1 MPGSDKAST
10 DGAVPSYDGTHQLNK
25 EEQEPRVSALE
36 SIDQS
41 AGVARIA
48 AVADEITPGL
58 RIWMFF
64 GVFLIAYAYG
74 LDGTIRYTYQA
85 EATSSYALHSLLA
98 TVNVLR
104 SIIAAAAQPP
114 LAKLADVFG
123 RSSLIALSVFF
134 YVIGTI
140 VEASSTGVKS
150 FCGGAVLYQIGY
162 TAVILLVEVT
172 IGDTTSLRSRLF
184 FSYIPALPFII
195 NTWVSGDVTS
205 AVLGATTWK
214 WGIGMWALI
223 YPVCSL
229 PLLSAL
235 WIAQRRAKRHGK
247 LDGIQTPFR
256 QLGFKG
262 LAVKLFWELDVI
274 GLILLVAMFALIL
287 LPFTLA
293 GGESRS
299 WGRAH
304 IIVMLV
310 IGVLCVPAFVL
321 WEAKYARFPAVPFK
335 LLRTRTVL
343 ACMGIACMLNCA
355 WYLQGDYLYTV
366 LIVAFNESVKSATR
380 ITSLYSFTSVLV
392 GVGLGVVV
400 RFVRRLKPFMVAGT
414 CIFILAFGLL
424 IRYRGGAT
432 DSKGMIGAQVVL
444 GVAGD
449 AYFCN
454 TAFVPDPLHSG
465 SDSQI
470 FIIHLHAC
478 VPLDNAGR
486 QHLAIITSLYL
497 AAYNIGSAL
506 GNTISGAIW
515 TQVLPGQ
522 LQQKLSAVS
531 TNATLVSYAYG
542 SPFFFIVDYPWESPE
557 RQAVVLAYQHTQ
569 KLLCITGICLS
580 VPLLVFT
587 LIVRNPLLGKEQSL
601 PDAEKSEETLV
612 QEAIAGIDKK

>member
-1 MPGSDKAST
+1 MAGSDKAST
-10 DGAVPSYDGTHQLNK
+10 EGAVPSYDGTHQLNK
-25 EEQEPRVSALE
+25 EDNEHQRVSALE

-48 AVADEITPGL
+48 AVAEEITPGL
-58 RIWMFF
+58 RLWMFF

-150 FCGGAVLYQIGY
+150 FCGGAILYQIGY

-195 NTWVSGDVTS
+195 NTWVSGDVTA

-223 YPVCSL
+223 YPICSL

-235 WIAQRRAKRHGK
+235 WIAQRRAKRHGR
-247 LDGIQTPFR
+247 LDGIETPYR

-293 GGESRS
+293 GGETRT

-310 IGVLCVPAFVL
+310 IGICCVPAFVIY
-321 WEAKYARFPAVPFK
+321 EAKYAKFPAVPFK
-335 LLRTRTVL
+335 LLKTRTVL

-366 LIVAFNESVKSATR
+366 LIVAFNQSVKAATR
-380 ITSLYSFTSVLV
+380 ISSLYSFTSVLV
-392 GVGLGVVV
+392 GLGLGLVV
-400 RFVRRLKPFMVAGT
+400 RFVGRLQPFMIAGT
-414 CIFILAFGLL
+414 SIFLIAFGLL
-424 IRYRGGAT
+424 VRFRGGSS
-432 DSKGMIGAQVVL
+432 DSAGMIGAQVVL
-444 GVAGD
+444 GVAGGLFPYPGQ
-449 AYFCN
+449 ALIQS
-454 TAFVPDPLHSG
+454 TTK
-465 SDSQI
+465 
-470 FIIHLHAC
+470 
-478 VPLDNAGR
+478 R

-522 LQQKLSAVS
+522 LQEKLSAVS

-542 SPFFFIVDYPWESPE
+542 SPFYFIVDYPWESPE

-569 KLLCITGICLS
+569 KLLCITGLCLS
-580 VPLLVFT
+580 VPLFVFT
-587 LIVRNPLLGKEQSL
+587 LLVRNPKLGKEQSL

-612 QEAIAGIDKK
+612 HEAMVGKDSK

>member
-1 MPGSDKAST
+1 MAASDKDSAEGVNAPYATSHT
-10 DGAVPSYDGTHQLNK
+10 LNK
-25 EEQEPRVSALE
+25 EQNEEPARVTALE

-48 AVADEITPGL
+48 AIADEITPGL
-58 RIWMFF
+58 RLWMFF

-123 RSSLIALSVFF
+123 RSSLITTSVFF
-134 YVIGTI
+134 YVLGTI

-150 FCGGAVLYQIGY
+150 FCGGAVLYQVGY

-205 AVLGATTWK
+205 AVLARTTWQ
-214 WGIGMWALI
+214 WGIGMWAII
-223 YPVCSL
+223 YPICSL

-235 WIAQRRAKRHGK
+235 WIAQRRAKRNGK

-262 LAVKLFWELDVI
+262 LAVRLFWELDVI
-274 GLILLVAMFALIL
+274 GLILLVAMFSLIL

-293 GGESRS
+293 GGATSK
-299 WGRAH
+299 WGHAH

-310 IGVLCVPAFVL
+310 IGVLCIPAFAI
-321 WEAKYARFPAVPFK
+321 WEAKYAKFPAVPFR
-335 LLRTRTVL
+335 LLKTRTVL
-343 ACMGIACMLNCA
+343 ACMGIACTLNCA

-380 ITSLYSFTSVLV
+380 ISSLYSFTSVLV
-392 GVGLGVVV
+392 GVAMGVLV
-400 RFVRRLKPFMVAGT
+400 RFYRRLKPIMLFGICLFLV
-414 CIFILAFGLL
+414 AFGLL
-424 IRYRGGAT
+424 IRYRGGSS
-432 DSKGMIGAQVVL
+432 DHSGMIGAQIAL
-444 GVAGD
+444 IQ
-449 AYFCN
+449 
-454 TAFVPDPLHSG
+454 
-465 SDSQI
+465 SQTK
-470 FIIHLHAC
+470 
-478 VPLDNAGR
+478 R
-486 QHLAIITSLYL
+486 QHLAIITSLFL

-522 LQQKLSAVS
+522 LEKQFALVS
-531 TNATLVSYAYG
+531 TNTSLAAYAYG
-542 SPFFFIVDYPWESPE
+542 SPFYFIVDYPWETVE

-569 KLLCITGICLS
+569 RLLCITGLCLS
-580 VPLLVFT
+580 IPMLVCV
-587 LIVRNPLLGKEQSL
+587 LIVKNPLLGKEQSL

-612 QEAIAGIDKK
+612 PEGVMEQGKK